1 MDIKAT
7 PNSHRYKAEQAKAS
21 EKKVQKIVS
30 GNVKTR
36 KKSEMSKFKDTI
48 FAEDVNS
55 VKSYLF
61 IDVIIPAIKKA
72 IFETVTNGVD
82 MMLYGEVRGK

>member
-30 GNVKTR
+30 GNV
-36 KKSEMSKFKDTI
+36 
-48 FAEDVNS
+48 DVY
-55 VKSYLF
+55 KRQ
-61 IDVIIPAIKKA
+61 AI
-72 IFETVTNGVD
+72 TV
-82 MMLYGEVRGK
+82 RFPF

>member
-36 KKSEMSKFKDTI
+36 HINKNIDIKKSVE
-48 FAEDVNS
+48 
-55 VKSYLF
+55 YLC
-61 IDVIIPAIKKA
+61 INQI
-72 IFETVTNGVD
+72 
-82 MMLYGEVRGK
+82 

>member
-30 GNVKTR
+30 GNVKTTMKFLR
-36 KKSEMSKFKDTI
+36 KSLRRNLCLIRQKD
-48 FAEDVNS
+48 
-55 VKSYLF
+55 L
-61 IDVIIPAIKKA
+61 
-72 IFETVTNGVD
+72 
-82 MMLYGEVRGK
+82 